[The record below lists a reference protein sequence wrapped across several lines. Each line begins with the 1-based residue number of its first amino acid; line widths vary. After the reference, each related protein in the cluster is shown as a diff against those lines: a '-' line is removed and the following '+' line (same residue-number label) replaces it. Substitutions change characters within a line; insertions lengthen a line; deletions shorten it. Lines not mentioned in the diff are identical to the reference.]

1 MKKIVSK
8 KDIAHLDQRF
18 RANFINSIEGFK
30 ALNLVGTIHSNGC
43 TNLAPFNSIFH
54 IGANPPLIGM
64 VSRPDTVDRHTLENI
79 RSTGQFTL
87 NHVNET
93 IYRKAHQSAARY
105 DTNVSEFKAVG
116 LNEQFINGFSAPF
129 VQESK
134 LIMGLELREIKTVEL
149 NGTYIIIGEIIHI
162 EMATNKISEDGFV
175 DIQQLGTI
183 TVAGL
188 DAYYKTSLLERLPY
202 AKPLM

>member
-1 MKKIVSK
+1 MKKIFK
-8 KDIAHLDQRF
+8 KTDIAHLDHRY

-30 ALNLVGTIHSNGC
+30 ALNLIGSIHANGG

-64 VSRPDTVDRHTLENI
+64 VSRPDTVDRHTIENI
-79 RSTGQFTL
+79 RNSGQFTL

-93 IYRKAHQSAARY
+93 IYKKAHQTAARY
-105 DTNVSEFKAVG
+105 DANVSEFKAVG
-116 LNEQFINGFSAPF
+116 LKEQFINGFSAPF
-129 VQESK
+129 VEESNLK
-134 LIMGLELREIKTVEL
+134 MGVELREIKTVEL
-149 NGTYIIIGEIIHI
+149 NGTYIIIGEIIYI
-162 EMATNKISEDGFV
+162 EMATNTISEDGFV
-175 DIQQLGTI
+175 DIQQLGTL

-202 AKPLM
+202 AKP